1 VEAFADYDVSDDQR
15 FQSAGHFGQLVPR
28 PAKIDYRP
36 AKIDYRPAKID
47 CRPAAPPSPA
57 HLPVPGGD

>member
-36 AKIDYRPAKID
+36 AKIDYRPA
-47 CRPAAPPSPA
+47 APPSPDPRAA
-57 HLPVPGGD
+57 HRVPAGGD